1 MNFSDAQLQAFLE
14 PHLLGLAL
22 CAARIAP
29 IAFLCPLLG
38 GNAAPTT
45 VRLAV
50 TLALSSVVHFAGGVG
65 VPDGANGA
73 WAFGAMAL
81 REVMLGMVIGLL
93 ASLPFDAARTG
104 GRFIDL
110 FRGSS
115 AEAALPAAG
124 SKEAISGDALHQLL
138 VALVVTGGLF
148 PIVLGGL
155 LRSFKWVP
163 VGTFAMSEA
172 GALEIAKL
180 VGVSLA
186 TGLAIGAPVA
196 AGCLLVDWFLGLMS
210 RGAPQ
215 LQLSELSAPLR
226 ILGGGA
232 LLWLGVGV
240 ISERLLHSVVVEQQ
254 AMEALLG
261 ALR

>member
-1 MNFSDAQLQAFLE
+1 MNFSDAQLQTYLE
-14 PHLLGLAL
+14 PHIVGLAL
-22 CAARIAP
+22 CAARITP

-50 TLALSSVVHFAGGVG
+50 TLALSAMVHFAGGVG
-65 VPDGANGA
+65 APEGMV
-73 WAFGAMAL
+73 AL
-81 REVMLGMVIGLL
+81 WPLLAALLKEVILGMVIGLL

-115 AEAALPAAG
+115 AEAALPSAG
-124 SKEAISGDALHQLL
+124 SKEAITGDALHQLL

-155 LRSFKWVP
+155 LRSFKWIP
-163 VGTFAMSEA
+163 VGSFTMTEASAM
-172 GALEIAKL
+172 EIAKL

-240 ISERLLHSVVVEQQ
+240 ISERLLHSVVVEQH

-261 ALR
+261 AIR

>member
-1 MNFSDAQLQAFLE
+1 MNLSDTQLQTLLE
-14 PHLLGLAL
+14 PHVIGLAL

-38 GNAAPTT
+38 GAAAPTT
-45 VRLAV
+45 VRLAI
-50 TLALSSVVHFAGGVG
+50 TLALASVVHFAGGVG
-65 VPDGANGA
+65 VPEGTLGLWGLLAA
-73 WAFGAMAL
+73 AL
-81 REVMLGMVIGLL
+81 KEVVLGMVIGLL

-115 AEAALPAAG
+115 AEAALPSAG
-124 SKEAISGDALHQLL
+124 SKEAVTGDALHQLL

-148 PIVLGGL
+148 PLVLGGL

-163 VGTFAMSEA
+163 IGMFAVTEA
-172 GALEIAKL
+172 GALEVVRL
-180 VGVSLA
+180 VGVSFA
-186 TGLAIGAPVA
+186 TALAIGAPVA
-196 AGCLLVDWFLGLMS
+196 AGSLLVDWFLGLMS

-240 ISERLLHSVVVEQQ
+240 ISERLLHSVVIEQQ

-261 ALR
+261 AFR